1 MGSKLLPSF
10 LAAMSLSC
18 AENIFKS
25 TQAAS
30 VSAADHALLPKIE
43 AAGGLLELLLPH
55 HGQNALRVLA
65 NPVFGSGK
73 ALKFAPEPEC
83 PNELGGVITPR
94 NCALLKILISSAS
107 AAGLIAGSASRLV
120 VGIVIIVGIVVV
132 AFVGWHD
139 DIRDRVQRV
148 LQVLVVLLELVD
160 FVQ

>member
-1 MGSKLLPSF
+1 MGSRLLPSF

-25 TQAAS
+25 TQTAS

-43 AAGGLLELLLPH
+43 AAGGLLELLLPL

-65 NPVFGSGK
+65 NPVFGSGQ

-107 AAGLIAGSASRLV
+107 AAGLIAGAR
-120 VGIVIIVGIVVV
+120 
-132 AFVGWHD
+132 HD
-139 DIRDRVQRV
+139 WSSESSSSSEWFWC
-148 LQVLVVLLELVD
+148 ELA
-160 FVQ
+160 